1 MHISSSVFNQSHNS
15 LQLEGAIV
23 KKAVFIRNQK
33 SNCENARK
41 KSINNHNHLI
51 YWLFSTYSH
60 TAKSPPS
67 AKENCFL
74 ICDIC
79 KSIFIYINLG
89 LNSKINKLKG
99 ETWKKTTKNP
109 HRMFVCVSISIFAQI
124 SLWSAY
130 SCLQTLE
137 WTCTGKS
144 ITGFDENQTASYND
158 CHCQQPLLMA
168 TIMSPL
174 YCWFLEVAMLFIALF
189 SCIRPHHFSDL
200 NPF

>member
-15 LQLEGAIV
+15 LHLQLEGAVV

-60 TAKSPPS
+60 SKSPPS

-99 ETWKKTTKNP
+99 KTWKKKKKTHTE
-109 HRMFVCVSISIFAQI
+109 
-124 SLWSAY
+124 
-130 SCLQTLE
+130 CLSVYPYPFLPRL
-137 WTCTGKS
+137 
-144 ITGFDENQTASYND
+144 ASG
-158 CHCQQPLLMA
+158 
-168 TIMSPL
+168 
-174 YCWFLEVAMLFIALF
+174 LFIAA
-189 SCIRPHHFSDL
+189 CRPWNGHALASQ
-200 NPF
+200 

>member
-1 MHISSSVFNQSHNS
+1 MHISSTVFNQSHNS

-99 ETWKKTTKNP
+99 ETWKKKEKKTHTE
-109 HRMFVCVSISIFAQI
+109 
-124 SLWSAY
+124 
-130 SCLQTLE
+130 CL
-137 WTCTGKS
+137 S
-144 ITGFDENQTASYND
+144 VY
-158 CHCQQPLLMA
+158 P
-168 TIMSPL
+168 
-174 YCWFLEVAMLFIALF
+174 FLPRLPSGLFIAA
-189 SCIRPHHFSDL
+189 CRPWNGHALASQ
-200 NPF
+200 

>member
-99 ETWKKTTKNP
+99 ETWKNKKPTQN
-109 HRMFVCVSISIFAQI
+109 VCLCIHIHFAQI
-124 SLWSAY
+124 SLWSVY

-168 TIMSPL
+168 TVMSPL
-174 YCWFLEVAMLFIALF
+174 YCWFLEVPMLFITLF

>member
-1 MHISSSVFNQSHNS
+1 MVGSSNLNQKENILKSILPISKKIQIYKRNFKNSMHISSSVFNQSHNS

-99 ETWKKTTKNP
+99 ETWKKKKPTQN
-109 HRMFVCVSISIFAQI
+109 VC
-124 SLWSAY
+124 L
-130 SCLQTLE
+130 
-137 WTCTGKS
+137 
-144 ITGFDENQTASYND
+144 
-158 CHCQQPLLMA
+158 
-168 TIMSPL
+168 
-174 YCWFLEVAMLFIALF
+174 
-189 SCIRPHHFSDL
+189 CIHFCPD
-200 NPF
+200 

>member
-15 LQLEGAIV
+15 LHLQLEGAVV

-41 KSINNHNHLI
+41 KSININHNHLI

-60 TAKSPPS
+60 SKSPPS

-124 SLWSAY
+124 SLWSVY

-144 ITGFDENQTASYND
+144 ITGFDETVTASNHY
-158 CHCQQPLLMA
+158 
-168 TIMSPL
+168 
-174 YCWFLEVAMLFIALF
+174 
-189 SCIRPHHFSDL
+189 
-200 NPF
+200 